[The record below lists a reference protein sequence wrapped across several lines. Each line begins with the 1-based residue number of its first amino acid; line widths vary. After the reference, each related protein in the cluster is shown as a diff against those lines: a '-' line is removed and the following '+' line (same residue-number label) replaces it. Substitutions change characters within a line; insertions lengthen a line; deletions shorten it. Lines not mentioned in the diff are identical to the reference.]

1 MLLCMAKVIPVGID
15 PNRSYDRSIS
25 DMEGGVGDLSAM
37 RMDGDASGDSM
48 TLPNFLI
55 IGAHKCGTT
64 SLHSYFKQHPDIYMP
79 NKIKEA
85 RFFSYDGENPVHR
98 AKSRAIFPVRTL
110 KEYQALFDDVKNQKA
125 IGEASPEYIRNTQ
138 AAERIHAVIPQA
150 KLIAS
155 LRNPVDRA
163 YSEYLM
169 SVRSG
174 RETRTFEQVCREDR
188 HWLQRNLYGNN
199 LQRYTAVF
207 KRQQIKVILFE
218 NLRDD
223 TQGVIQDCFR
233 FLGVDDTFVPDITK
247 KHNQGGIPKNGA
259 LYRLLASG
267 PIKRACR
274 RLVPERY
281 RGIFTILK
289 EKSLKV
295 PPPVAEDTRRELMNY
310 FQEDISRLEDLFQMS
325 FSIWL
330 RGDQGRGRVVG
341 RNEMHG
347 KGNHGAA

>member
-1 MLLCMAKVIPVGID
+1 
-15 PNRSYDRSIS
+15 
-25 DMEGGVGDLSAM
+25 M
-37 RMDGDASGDSM
+37 RLFGDASGDTM

-85 RFFSYDGENPVHR
+85 RFFSYDDEDPVHR
-98 AKSRAIFPVRTL
+98 AKSRVIFPVRTL
-110 KEYQALFDDVKNQKA
+110 KEYQALFDDAKNQNA
-125 IGEASPEYIRNTQ
+125 IGEASPEYIRNTK
-138 AAERIHAVIPQA
+138 AAERIHAVIPHA

-169 SVRSG
+169 TVRSG
-174 RETRTFEQVCREDR
+174 RETRTFEQVCREES
-188 HWLQRNLYGNN
+188 HWLQRNLYANN
-199 LQRYTAVF
+199 LQRYISVF
-207 KRQQIKVILFE
+207 KRQQIKIILFE

-223 TQGVIQDCFR
+223 TQGVIRECFR
-233 FLGVDDTFVPDITK
+233 FLGVDEAFVPDIGK
-247 KHNQGGIPKNGA
+247 RHNQGGIPKNGA

-267 PIKRACR
+267 PVKRACR

-281 RGIFTILK
+281 RGVFTRLK
-289 EKSLKV
+289 ENSLKA
-295 PPPVAEDTRRELMNY
+295 PPPVAEKTRRELMDY

-330 RGDQGRGRVVG
+330 GGGRDTGRVAG
-341 RNEMHG
+341 RNGMQGKDGHG
-347 KGNHGAA
+347 TAQAGGGPMRR